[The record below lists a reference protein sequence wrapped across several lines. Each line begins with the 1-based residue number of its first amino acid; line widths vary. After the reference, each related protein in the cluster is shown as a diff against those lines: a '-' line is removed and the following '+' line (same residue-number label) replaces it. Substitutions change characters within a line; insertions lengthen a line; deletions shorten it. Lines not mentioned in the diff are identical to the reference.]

1 MLHMNG
7 CKKNDTMILCFTVIS
22 CVQNCLSEAIMFR
35 DVVTIKGFRS
45 LLLQMLIA
53 LILGALV
60 FSTLVYRQQQNMK
73 QNTQKPEGVTT
84 VTIDLSSQ
92 IGTSQFMIGVTRTQL
107 DQGPMTPLGHQ
118 LMREAVA
125 IQNVF
130 INGWGTSDPEPSKG
144 HYDWSSLDAR
154 VKDIQSDGSQAII
167 SLCCAPDWMKGSS
180 NIEAAPLPQHYSDF
194 AQLAAQVVARYR
206 TVKIFQ
212 VWNELKGFN
221 GNYQVYTTLYNDVYD
236 AVKAVRPDAKLG
248 GPYLGVLP
256 GLPAE
261 DRAVYTYWLNNKLGG
276 DYILLDG
283 GPLLGA
289 RTDEFNST
297 FFSDWI
303 NWIREQPYGGA
314 TLPIGWAE
322 AYTRGLP
329 DNSSIS
335 ANHYNATF
343 ADDTISNIKLGVSY
357 ALQWGASS
365 PHGVTENPDIPETMM
380 TDSGQPTPMFYSMKD
395 FKNYFG
401 PGTPLYRTA
410 VSSPNVTALA
420 SRAKT
425 MLVNHLPS
433 NQIITVNGTTL
444 NLAPY
449 EVLIIN
455 TSGG

>member
-1 MLHMNG
+1 
-7 CKKNDTMILCFTVIS
+7 
-22 CVQNCLSEAIMFR
+22 MFR
-35 DVVTIKGFRS
+35 DLVTLKGFRS
-45 LLLQMLIA
+45 LFTQILIV
-53 LILGALV
+53 LILGALLLGA
-60 FSTLVYRQQQNMK
+60 SVYRQQQNMK
-73 QNTQKPEGVTT
+73 QNTQKTKGVTT
-84 VTIDLSSQ
+84 VTVDLSSQ
-92 IGTSQFMIGVTRTQL
+92 TGTSQFMIGVTRTQL
-107 DQGPMTPLGHQ
+107 DQGPMTPAGHQ
-118 LMREAVA
+118 LMGQALA
-125 IQNVF
+125 MQNVF

-144 HYDWSSLDAR
+144 YYDWSSLDAR
-154 VKDIQSDGSQAII
+154 VRDIQSSGSQAMI
-167 SLCCAPDWMKGSS
+167 SLCCAPDWMKESS
-180 NIEAAPLPQHYSDF
+180 DIEAAPLPQHYSDF
-194 AQLAAQVVARYR
+194 AQLAAQVAARYSN
-206 TVKIFQ
+206 VKIFQ

-221 GNYQVYTTLYNDVYD
+221 GDYQAYTTLYNDVYD

-256 GLPAE
+256 GVSVE

-289 RTDEFNST
+289 RIDEFNST

-303 NWIREQPYGGA
+303 NWIRKQPHGGA

-322 AYTRGLP
+322 IFTRGLP
-329 DNSSIS
+329 DNSSMA

-343 ADDTISNIKLGVSY
+343 ADDAISNIKLGVSY

-365 PHGVTENPDIPETMM
+365 PNGVTGDRDIPETMM

-425 MLVNHLPS
+425 MLVNHLPT
-433 NQIITVNGTTL
+433 NQIITVNGTTV

-449 EVLIIN
+449 QVLMIN
-455 TSGG
+455 TPSLTT